1 MPVADLLLAGG
12 ELMLLGMGIVFGF
25 LIVLVFTMRG
35 MSALAAFLDSGEDA
49 APQSVATVSGSA
61 PKAMGQEQLVAVI
74 SAAISRYR
82 SARTQ

>member
-35 MSALAAFLDSGEDA
+35 MSALAAFLDRGEDTA
-49 APQSVATVSGSA
+49 RELATPVSGVSPPA
-61 PKAMGQEQLVAVI
+61 AGQEQLVAVV
-74 SAAISRYR
+74 SAAINQYR
-82 SARTQ
+82 SARIH